1 MSQLNKKQT
10 SFDVKTQRF
19 GNIFNLKAQ
28 RFCRSALVF
37 GLLTALVGA
46 CAEAPQQETSDGST
60 NVQTEEVAGNTE
72 GYIGQTVT
80 IRSEPVEAVGDN
92 SFTVSDE
99 RFLASEPILVI
110 NASGNPLTLPE
121 EDGLE
126 VQVTGEVR
134 NFVISEVDQEFDLTL
149 DPTTYQ
155 DYEDQPVII
164 AQSVTLAPKPGEI
177 TADPEQYY
185 GQTLAVTGE
194 VEDIQSETTF
204 TLDEDRLL
212 GSDDLL
218 VVYAQPKA
226 GSSASQVAPPP
237 TINDDEQVAVTGVL
251 RPFVISELER
261 DYDLTWD
268 AGVQQQLEADYS
280 ERPVLIATEIYQS
293 AIPE

>member
-1 MSQLNKKQT
+1 MTRLNRKQASFEAEKQT
-10 SFDVKTQRF
+10 FDGISGV
-19 GNIFNLKAQ
+19 KAQ
-28 RFCRSALVF
+28 RFCRSALAL
-37 GLLTALVGA
+37 GLMAALVSA
-46 CAEAPQQETSDGST
+46 CAKAPQRETSDGST
-60 NVQTEEVAGNTE
+60 NVQTEEVSGNTE
-72 GYIGQTVT
+72 SYIGQIVT
-80 IRSEPVEAVGDN
+80 IRSEPIEAVGEN

-110 NASGNPLTLPE
+110 NATGAPLTLPE
-121 EDGLE
+121 DDGLE

-155 DYEDQPVII
+155 DYEEQPVII
-164 AQSVTLAPKPGEI
+164 AQSVALAPKPGEI

-185 GQTLAVTGE
+185 GQALAVTGE
-194 VEDIQSETTF
+194 VGDIQSETTF
-204 TLDEDRLL
+204 TLNEERLL

-218 VVYAQPKA
+218 VIYAQPKA
-226 GSSASQVAPPP
+226 GSSSVMAAPPP
-237 TINDDEQVAVTGVL
+237 TITDDEQVAVTGVL
-251 RPFVISELER
+251 RPFVVSELER

-280 ERPVLIATEIYQS
+280 ERPVLIATQIYQS